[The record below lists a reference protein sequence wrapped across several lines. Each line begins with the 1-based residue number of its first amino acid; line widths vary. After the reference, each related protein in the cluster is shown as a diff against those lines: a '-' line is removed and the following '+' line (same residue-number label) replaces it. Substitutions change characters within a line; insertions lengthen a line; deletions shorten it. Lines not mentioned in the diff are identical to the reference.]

1 MSSGQEAALHKAVTS
16 YVDAHNNGA
25 VMAYVGFTHPN
36 VVGFYE
42 DEVDS
47 IFRKKFELF
56 EPENGGSFL
65 QDAQVK
71 EIEKKGSNLHVRYVF
86 DSVTEKEFRQVVKE
100 VGVIAISVNDG
111 KTWFFA
117 EETDYKNA
125 KIFSKMS
132 NSSTFNL

>member
-1 MSSGQEAALHKAVTS
+1 
-16 YVDAHNNGA
+16 
-25 VMAYVGFTHPN
+25 MAYVGFTHPN

-125 KIFSKMS
+125 KIFSKDEQ
-132 NSSTFNL
+132 LIHL